1 MEKSLHKISPT
12 QFVSYTWD
20 QLNKPDLYSLMQL
33 RQAVFVVEQQ
43 CPYLDADGLDP
54 FCKHYLGWQESSGS
68 TNLEVDDL
76 AVASLVAA
84 ARIVPPLMR
93 FDELSIGRVVNA
105 QSHRGQGLGRQLMQT
120 ILAQCDTDGVPAIR
134 ISAQRYLERFY
145 NQLGFNP
152 CSDVYDEDGI
162 EHIEM
167 LRLLPNNLS
176 LTDRFGPLE
185 FVPLNASHAAL
196 LFQPLSAVAIYQH
209 MEERPQAS
217 LETMQARYARL
228 EQGAPSGCG
237 ELWLNWLVRDAQT
250 KETLGTIQAT
260 VLRNAS
266 AEIGY
271 VLSPSAWGRGLGTHC
286 VQWLIKVLQ
295 SRYSMQKIIAQVDVR
310 NIASWRAAEKAG
322 MQRFQEVD
330 SVLLGQPTRDY
341 QYLVRT

>member
-1 MEKSLHKISPT
+1 MEKPLSKAAPPH
-12 QFVSYTWD
+12 FVSYTWE
-20 QLNKPDLYSLMQL
+20 QLSKLDLYSLMQL

-54 FCKHYLGWQESSGS
+54 FCKHYLGWQESNGS
-68 TNLEVDDL
+68 TNL
-76 AVASLVAA
+76 AVTNFTVANLVAA

-105 QSHRGQGLGRQLMQT
+105 PAHRGQGLGRQLMQT

-167 LRLLPNNLS
+167 LRLLPNNSS
-176 LTDRFGPLE
+176 LTDRFGSLE
-185 FVPLNASHAAL
+185 FIPLDTSHAAL
-196 LFQPLSAVAIYQH
+196 LFQPLSAIAIYQH
-209 MEERPQAS
+209 MEERPQVS
-217 LETMQARYARL
+217 VETMQARYARL

-237 ELWLNWLVRDAQT
+237 ELWLNWLVRNAQT

-260 VLRNAS
+260 VMRNAI

-271 VLSPSAWGRGLGTHC
+271 VLTPSAWGRGLGTQC

-330 SVLLGQPTRDY
+330 SELLGQPTRDY